1 MTKSLS
7 LLTASFSFL
16 AGPALAGSPAPITT
30 TTSES
35 SVSEANPLSFFDA
48 FRVSAYGNF
57 GMEFDN
63 SAVELD
69 AYQAELHTFLSKPLT
84 FGDFSLLPTFRYE
97 GTFLRYDGNTPFF
110 PVGDEEL
117 HSLEL
122 PLYLIHMTQGSPWI
136 YGAWIQPSLSTDFD
150 HIDSD
155 DIFLDLAVGVGYKFS
170 NRLYVGVGAAG
181 FDLFGNES
189 LIPGAGF
196 IWMPTD
202 DIMVR
207 LIGATFVAEWQASQD
222 WKFGIDVRSAG
233 GVWNID
239 DKNQSRTLDF
249 TSYRAGIHAQRR
261 LVDTWWL
268 EGGAGFTFANEINL
282 RTPDGLGLYESSLG
296 DLDEGVYGYLA
307 LRKAVW

>member
-7 LLTASFSFL
+7 LLAASISLL
-16 AGPALAGSPAPITT
+16 AGPAFAGSPAPITT

-48 FRVSAYGNF
+48 FRVSGYGNF

-69 AYQAELHTFLSKPLT
+69 AYQAELFTFLSKPIT
-84 FGDFSLLPTFRYE
+84 FGDFSLLPAFRYE
-97 GTFLRYDGNTPFF
+97 GTFLRYDGASPFF
-110 PVGDEEL
+110 PVGDEDL

-122 PLYLIHMTQGSPWI
+122 QLYMLHMKQGSPWI

-150 HIDSD
+150 HINSD

-170 NRLYVGVGAAG
+170 ERLYVGAGAAG
-181 FDLFGNES
+181 LDLFGDAS
-189 LIPGAGF
+189 LMPGVGF

-207 LIGATFVAEWQASQD
+207 FLGPAFVAEWEATED
-222 WKFGIDVRSAG
+222 WKFGLDVRSAG

-249 TSYRAGIHAQRR
+249 TSWRAGLHAQRR
-261 LVDTWWL
+261 LFDTWWL
-268 EGGAGFTFANEINL
+268 EGGAGFTFANEIEL
-282 RTPDGLGLYESSLG
+282 KTPGGLGLYENALG

-307 LRKAVW
+307 VKKAVW

>member
-1 MTKSLS
+1 MIKS
-7 LLTASFSFL
+7 
-16 AGPALAGSPAPITT
+16 PALLSAALLATHPSFAGTEPVLPAA
-30 TTSES
+30 TTSENR
-35 SVSEANPLSFFDA
+35 VSEANPLSFFDA

-63 SAVELD
+63 NAVELD
-69 AYQAELHTFLSKPLT
+69 AYQVELHTFLSKPLT

-97 GTFLRYDGNTPFF
+97 GTFLRYDGNTPVF
-110 PVGDEEL
+110 PVGDEDL

-122 PLYLIHMTQGSPWI
+122 PLYLIHMKQGSPWI

-155 DIFLDLAVGVGYKFS
+155 DIFLDLAVGLGYKFS
-170 NRLYVGVGAAG
+170 DCLYVGVGAAG
-181 FDLFGNES
+181 LDLVGNES

-202 DIMVR
+202 EIMVR
-207 LIGATFVAEWQASQD
+207 LVGATFVAEWQASEN
-222 WKFGIDVRSAG
+222 WKFGADVRSAG

-249 TSYRAGIHAQRR
+249 TSWRAGIHAQRR

-268 EGGAGFTFANEINL
+268 EGGAGFTFANEIEL
-282 RTPDGLGLYESSLG
+282 RTPDGLGLFETTLG